1 MEQSGSDAHVPAQT
15 SAQEARDVVAQ
26 ATGVLVAQ
34 FGIAP
39 DDAFETLATVAR
51 DNDRR
56 VVDLAREIVKIGGL

>member
-15 SAQEARDVVAQ
+15 GAQEGLDVVAQ

-39 DDAFETLATVAR
+39 DAAFEKLAAVAS

-56 VVDLAREIVKIGGL
+56 VVDMAREIVKIGGL